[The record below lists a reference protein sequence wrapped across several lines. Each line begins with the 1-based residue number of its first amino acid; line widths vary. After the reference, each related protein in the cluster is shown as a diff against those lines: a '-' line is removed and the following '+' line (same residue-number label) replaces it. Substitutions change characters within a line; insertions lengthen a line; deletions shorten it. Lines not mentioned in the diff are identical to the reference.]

1 MVSIKILIV
10 VYFVLVSDLETPNL
24 DFILDQQLSL
34 HSQYRNAMLKFKENL
49 IINSL

>member
-10 VYFVLVSDLETPNL
+10 IYFVLASDLENPNL

-34 HSQYRNAMLKFKENL
+34 QSQYRNAVLKFKENL
-49 IINSL
+49 IMNSL